1 MKNITAR
8 QLTEKLSWNQ
18 LFDSE
23 GELIVKMLEC
33 ETEKGL
39 VPKGYGY
46 IDSFKRYYKK
56 NSCLTTKQLTQLKRL
71 SKSVYAFVNGF
82 NSSDLIVRI

>member
-1 MKNITAR
+1 MKNVTT
-8 QLTEKLSWNQ
+8 LKLYEQISWDQ

-23 GELIVKMLEC
+23 QELITKMLEC

-56 NSCLTTKQLTQLKRL
+56 NKRLTPKQLTQLKRL
-71 SKSVYAFVNGF
+71 AKSIYAFVNGLEVT
-82 NSSDLIVRI
+82 DLKVRI